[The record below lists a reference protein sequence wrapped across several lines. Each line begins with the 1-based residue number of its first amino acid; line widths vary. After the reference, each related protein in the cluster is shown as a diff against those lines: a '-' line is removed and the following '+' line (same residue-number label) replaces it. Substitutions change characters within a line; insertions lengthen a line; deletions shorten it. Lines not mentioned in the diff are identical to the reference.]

1 MLKGGHWEAGIATL
15 PGEATVHGALFR
27 LLSIYC
33 VPGTTESLAPKRF
46 KQGLDPESLGAL
58 GKSKENPKLNP
69 TGDNVQKH
77 PEVETKELGLGAAG
91 RPVL

>member
-1 MLKGGHWEAGIATL
+1 MLKGEHWEAGIATL

-69 TGDNVQKH
+69 TGD
-77 PEVETKELGLGAAG
+77 LGLMGSCKEMRFATIEG
-91 RPVL
+91 GY